1 MASDEAG
8 AVSRLHDG
16 LSLHEGQI
24 VVVVRLERAPHYNY
38 APGVVVRRVDDDGRL
53 GVELLHGRRQTLSIR
68 RSNLLRADHEEDRVA
83 ILTQAVWERQLELRV
98 ARNYLLDRLRGEEGL
113 ALHIASF
120 FPARQT
126 MALTTGFA
134 MGCIVPTWSCA
145 TLSTAGRLHWR
156 PIHEQ
161 RDGRQAVF
169 GASRVRDG
177 LVRIDCAVVDIGS
190 GRFVVAGGC
199 DDHPSRARAFF
210 KSAFIYDA
218 LTHAATPLPDMPCAR
233 HGCGGALV
241 EGRVYV
247 VGGGYADM
255 RGAGTVCSVLDL
267 TTHTWSP
274 LPSAEFDEETLV
286 RLSRQLELEE
296 MLVDEVLRRRR
307 NKAHLAAMQKLQV
320 LQRPIA
326 FVPVGSVASRL
337 VCFVGGLAL
346 AFNPADPEAGWQL
359 GTNYEASHALNLGFN
374 AQACTEWAGHLI
386 ISAGR
391 GSGAGGSNTDGLS
404 KGCGVAAFTFVEQ
417 SPDQEEPWRRDYR
430 RCAFQIRDQ
439 GPSGRRPEV
448 GEDVLKA
455 MLEVQA
461 AMEVVAV
468 GAEDEH
474 DTPREHAIT
483 ENALHTALRA
493 CRPSWACGRW
503 KYLGLASASARVGA
517 GLAVIHDQLFIS
529 GGVDENTGFDGTI
542 ARWTGTVED
551 LLVSTPGGGAK
562 RRVRLGVKLD
572 YHKKPISGGPIDS
585 DDEEFP
591 TGMYGSTFVEKCVRP
606 WVAVSGLEL
615 PTAMHAHSAIA
626 VPWLPSML
634 MGAVSGVESE

>member
-1 MASDEAG
+1 MAAVDEAG
-8 AVSRLHDG
+8 AVSRLHDV

-53 GVELLHGRRQTLSIR
+53 GVELLHSGRQTLSIR
-68 RSNLLRADHEEDRVA
+68 RSNLLRADHEEDRAA

-98 ARNYLLDRLRGEEGL
+98 ARNFLLDRLRGEEGL

-134 MGCIVPTWSCA
+134 MGRIVPTWSCA

-169 GASRVRDG
+169 GASHVRDG

-199 DDHPSRARAFF
+199 DDHPSRARTFF

-241 EGRVYV
+241 DGKVYV

-267 TTHTWSP
+267 ATHTWAP
-274 LPSAEFDEETLV
+274 LPSAEFDEETLA

-296 MLVDEVLRRRR
+296 MLVDEVLRRSRI
-307 NKAHLAAMQKLQV
+307 KAHLAAMHKLQV

-326 FVPVGSVASRL
+326 FVPVGSVEGRL
-337 VCFVGGLAL
+337 VCFVGGLML
-346 AFNPADPEAGWQL
+346 VFNPADPEAGWQL
-359 GTNYEASHALNLGFN
+359 GTNYEASHALSLGFN

-391 GSGAGGSNTDGLS
+391 GSGAGGGSTGGQSN
-404 KGCGVAAFTFVEQ
+404 GCGVAAFTFVEQ
-417 SPDQEEPWRRDYR
+417 CPDQEEPWRRDYR
-430 RCAFQIRDQ
+430 RCARDQ
-439 GPSGRRPEV
+439 APSSRRPEVGPEV

-468 GAEDEH
+468 VAEDEH

-483 ENALHTALRA
+483 EDALHTALSA
-493 CRPSWACGRW
+493 FRPSWACGRW
-503 KYLGLASASARVGA
+503 KYLGEASASARVGA

-529 GGVDENTGFDGTI
+529 GGVDEDTGFDGTI

-551 LLVSTPGGGAK
+551 LLVSVPGGGAK
-562 RRVRLGVKLD
+562 RRVRLDAKLD
-572 YHKKPISGGPIDS
+572 DIKKLDS
-585 DDEEFP
+585 DDEDFP
-591 TGMYGSTFVEKCVRP
+591 TGMYGSTAIEKCVRP

-634 MGAVSGVESE
+634 MGAVSGVESCE

>member
-1 MASDEAG
+1 MANDEAG

-161 RDGRQAVF
+161 RDGRLAVF

-199 DDHPSRARAFF
+199 DDHPSRARTFF

-241 EGRVYV
+241 DGKVYV
-247 VGGGYADM
+247 VGGGYADL

-267 TTHTWSP
+267 ATHTWSP

-307 NKAHLAAMQKLQV
+307 NKARLAAMQKLQV

-326 FVPVGSVASRL
+326 FVPHNGCMQVLTTAPSPPHRSCSVRSPSYPSGASL
-337 VCFVGGLAL
+337 
-346 AFNPADPEAGWQL
+346 AGWS
-359 GTNYEASHALNLGFN
+359 ASWVVSRSSSTQPTRRPAGSSARITRRVTPSTSASTRRHA
-374 AQACTEWAGHLI
+374 
-386 ISAGR
+386 
-391 GSGAGGSNTDGLS
+391 
-404 KGCGVAAFTFVEQ
+404 
-417 SPDQEEPWRRDYR
+417 
-430 RCAFQIRDQ
+430 
-439 GPSGRRPEV
+439 PSGP
-448 GEDVLKA
+448 
-455 MLEVQA
+455 
-461 AMEVVAV
+461 
-468 GAEDEH
+468 
-474 DTPREHAIT
+474 
-483 ENALHTALRA
+483 
-493 CRPSWACGRW
+493 
-503 KYLGLASASARVGA
+503 
-517 GLAVIHDQLFIS
+517 VI
-529 GGVDENTGFDGTI
+529 
-542 ARWTGTVED
+542 
-551 LLVSTPGGGAK
+551 
-562 RRVRLGVKLD
+562 
-572 YHKKPISGGPIDS
+572 
-585 DDEEFP
+585 
-591 TGMYGSTFVEKCVRP
+591 
-606 WVAVSGLEL
+606 
-615 PTAMHAHSAIA
+615 
-626 VPWLPSML
+626 
-634 MGAVSGVESE
+634 